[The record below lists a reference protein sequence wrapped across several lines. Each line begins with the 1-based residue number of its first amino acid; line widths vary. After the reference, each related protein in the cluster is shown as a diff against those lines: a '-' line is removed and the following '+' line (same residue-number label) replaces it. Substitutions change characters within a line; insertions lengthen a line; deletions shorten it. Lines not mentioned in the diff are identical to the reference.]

1 MRITIVAV
9 GRAKAGPA
17 GDLYDFYAGRLSDRL
32 PGRPLGALRLKEV
45 EERRS
50 LPPAALRER
59 EGGLLLAAVPAG
71 AFLVG
76 LDAGGRA
83 MDSEAFAKWLADLRD
98 AGRQELAFAIGGAE
112 GLSGEVKARADR
124 LLSLG
129 AMTWPHL
136 LVRGMLA
143 EQLYRA
149 QSILGGHPYHRG

>member
-17 GDLYDFYAGRLSDRL
+17 SDLYDFYAGRLSDRL
-32 PGRPLGALRLKEV
+32 LGSLQLKEV

-50 LPPAALRER
+50 LPPPALKTR
-59 EGGLLLAAVPAG
+59 EGELLLAAIPAG
-71 AFLVG
+71 AQLVG

-83 MDSEAFAKWLADLRD
+83 MDSGAFAKWLANLRD
-98 AGRQELAFAIGGAE
+98 SGQQELAFAIGGAE
-112 GLSGEVKARADR
+112 GLSNEVKARADR

-136 LVRGMLA
+136 LVRGLLA

-149 QSILGGHPYHRG
+149 QSILSGHPYHRG